1 MLGAIYF
8 YSNEEVLF
16 TQIGEGIN
24 NLWRILISPSE
35 QKYQL
40 RMGTCSTSLGTNYLT
55 ICSVVVTVRRSVLK
69 ANTEISRDFS

>member
-16 TQIGEGIN
+16 TQIGEGLN

-40 RMGTCSTSLGTNYLT
+40 RMGSTSLGTN
-55 ICSVVVTVRRSVLK
+55 
-69 ANTEISRDFS
+69 

>member
-16 TQIGEGIN
+16 TQIGEGLN

-40 RMGTCSTSLGTNYLT
+40 RMGSTSLGTNYL
-55 ICSVVVTVRRSVLK
+55 
-69 ANTEISRDFS
+69 FSGRYCEKVCAQSKYRNLTRF